1 MLGET
6 KPNKASLDALAKA
19 IAGIGTETHV
29 DSLVDLMGALVLHD
43 RVTVVRYSA
52 TQRPEFVSFRN
63 YSSEMVRK
71 YLDTYYVHDPFYAHW
86 RKNQKPGIFALRDT
100 ERQKR
105 GPYISE
111 FLGESV
117 ITDEVGVL
125 LGDGGDWCLGIF
137 LDRSSGKF
145 SRLETAKLEDRFKVF
160 AALHALDIQ
169 ARSPNFR
176 RTAQPTLPG
185 AQPDEKRS
193 AEIPASLWPSLSERE
208 REVVQLALSGYPTQ
222 RIAKK
227 LGIATGTVKNH
238 RRKIYAKLDITT
250 ERELFLQFIDGP
262 APQQGQRK

>member
-1 MLGET
+1 MLGEA
-6 KPNKASLDALAKA
+6 KPNRASLDALAKA
-19 IAGIGTETHV
+19 IAGVGSATHV
-29 DSLVDLMGALVLHD
+29 DSLVDLIGTLVKHD

-52 TQRPEFVSFRN
+52 TQRPEFVSYRN

-86 RKNQKPGIFALRDT
+86 RKNQKPGIFTLRNT
-100 ERQKR
+100 EQQKR

-125 LGDGGDWCLGIF
+125 LSDGGDWCMGIF
-137 LDRSSGKF
+137 LDRSAGKF
-145 SRLETAKLEDRFKVF
+145 SRNETAKLEDRLNVF

-185 AQPDEKRS
+185 AQPDEKRN
-193 AEIPASLWPSLSERE
+193 AEIPVSLWPSLSDRE

-227 LGIATGTVKNH
+227 LGIAPGTVKNH
-238 RRKIYAKLDITT
+238 RRRIYDKLDITT
-250 ERELFLQFIDGP
+250 ERELFLQFIDGTNS
-262 APQQGQRK
+262 QK